1 MATTI
6 KYDNTD
12 VESGGGGESPQ
23 PGMYPGKIISVK
35 HRTQKSNGDP
45 CNDLEVVVDVGAD
58 YKRLWTYIG
67 LEKNT
72 AWKMREFTDAVGLPA
87 KGELTVAKLKSLEGK
102 PVSVKVAADT
112 DLDGEYRGKVKNLF
126 KPGADGGKAAGKAA
140 TKEDGDHEETDY
152 SDWSVEDLVA
162 EIEERELE
170 VPKGRKTAARL
181 VAILV
186 SDDEGETEDEPED
199 EPEDDDVVADEYD
212 EWSVDD
218 LVAEIEERELTVP
231 KGRKTK
237 ATLVALLRENDGGSD
252 DEADAAPEDEY
263 DEWDLADLKAEVAER
278 NEQGAEIEISGRASK
293 EKLVAALRE
302 DDANAEPF

>member
-1 MATTI
+1 VATTI

-23 PGMYPGKIISVK
+23 PGMYPGKVISVK

-45 CNDLEVVVDVGAD
+45 CNDLEVVVDVGEE

-87 KGELTVAKLKSLEGK
+87 KGELTAAKIKSLEGK

-126 KPGADGGKAAGKAA
+126 KPGADGGKAEKAKDA
-140 TKEDGDHEETDY
+140 DTPDESYD
-152 SDWSVEDLVA
+152 DWSVEDLVA

-186 SDDEGETEDEPED
+186 SDDEGETEP
-199 EPEDDDVVADEYD
+199 DDDDGDDDAAAADEYD
-212 EWSVDD
+212 DWPVDD
-218 LVAEIEERELTVP
+218 LIAEIEERELDLP

-237 ATLVALLRENDGGSD
+237 ATLIQILRDADSGGAEPDG
-252 DEADAAPEDEY
+252 DAEPEDEY

-278 NEQGAEIEISGRASK
+278 NEQGAEIEISGRSSK
-293 EKLVAALRE
+293 EKLIAALRE